1 MLIKKYLELL
11 NIGSDE
17 AIGTY
22 AFTGDYDEYSFI
34 IPKDQSIDRIDI
46 AGCIEETLHRILNNG
61 GKHKAAVSK
70 ANAKKAAEKRKANA
84 EKKDKVKTARLLA
97 KKETGHILTLVEQD
111 TLAKLQKKYNK
122 KK

>member
-61 GKHKAAVSK
+61 GTETDIRSILGAR
-70 ANAKKAAEKRKANA
+70 KRDSLNM
-84 EKKDKVKTARLLA
+84 EVFEEDELTDIDLGHVLPGMLLYA
-97 KKETGHILTLVEQD
+97 SSDPGKFD
-111 TLAKLQKKYNK
+111 TEA
-122 KK
+122 

>member
-11 NIGSDE
+11 NIGSNE

-61 GKHKAAVSK
+61 GTETDIRSILGARKRDSLNMEVFEEDELTASISATSFGNAAVC
-70 ANAKKAAEKRKANA
+70 
-84 EKKDKVKTARLLA
+84 LF
-97 KKETGHILTLVEQD
+97 
-111 TLAKLQKKYNK
+111 
-122 KK
+122 